1 VYAHGAKKPRRTIP
15 VDEPPLDCAVDQ
27 QSGDLAVAPDYGYR
41 DLYVFK
47 HGRGSPIA
55 YMLPHEYEPA
65 GLGYDNHGNLFAIG
79 GYQNTREVK
88 TYLYELRRG
97 WHHFR
102 EVHLGRKYEYFT
114 DVKWDGEY
122 LALLG
127 QEYAY
132 RISLMGKQ
140 GRVVQSVRLFGQ
152 VWFWIVPTY
161 SQVVSTDG
169 EGSVQITGYPGGTYV
184 KVINV
189 GMPSFPPA
197 VSLAADAR

>member
-1 VYAHGAKKPRRTIP
+1 VFGAQRRVAVGSDIAKRLQRRTAVILNSRVNAAGPIP
-15 VDEPPLDCAVDQ
+15 
-27 QSGDLAVAPDYGYR
+27 
-41 DLYVFK
+41 F
-47 HGRGSPIA
+47 
-55 YMLPHEYEPA
+55 
-65 GLGYDNHGNLFAIG
+65 
-79 GYQNTREVK
+79 
-88 TYLYELRRG
+88 
-97 WHHFR
+97 HHFR

-197 VSLAADAR
+197 VSLAASAP